1 MDIDVFSSSELPIVF
16 GVLRSALNAE
26 GPLDARER
34 DFIETFARI
43 VGVPAPT
50 QDPAPLAARDAWLD
64 GEHPRKRL
72 LQLSALAVLLHRP
85 LRPASV
91 QFLQALGRQLEVH
104 DGVLDVVAALSR
116 GQRRKVRMLAARR
129 AFGGILGE
137 AYRAEGVMGIARF
150 MAALLFRRAVNRDRY
165 WDYKRLGLLPE
176 GTLGREYWRH
186 MTSLG
191 FGHPGEPGG
200 IANSGA
206 FHDIG
211 HVLTG
216 YDTTPA
222 GEILQGSFQG
232 GSRRDDGFFFIQFVI
247 LQFHHGITIT
257 PVAPGVFDL
266 FEPRKVL
273 WAIHR
278 GARSKVDIT
287 HQWDFWPWMKLT
299 VEEARERFGL
309 LPAL

>member
-1 MDIDVFSSSELPIVF
+1 MDIDVFSSSELPTVF
-16 GVLRSALNAE
+16 GVLRSALNAA

-43 VGVPAPT
+43 VGAAAPA
-50 QDPAPLAARDAWLD
+50 QDPAPLAAEDVWLE

-72 LQLSALAVLLHRP
+72 LQLSALAVLLNRP

-91 QFLQALGRQLEVH
+91 QFLRDLGRQLEVH

-116 GQRRKVRMLAARR
+116 GQRRKVRLLAARR

-137 AYRAEGVMGIARF
+137 AYRAEGVLGIARF
-150 MAALLFRRAVNRDRY
+150 MAALLFKRAVNRDRY
-165 WDYKRLGLLPE
+165 WDYKRLGLLPD

-200 IANSGA
+200 IAHSGA
-206 FHDIG
+206 FHDVG

-232 GSRRDDGFFFIQFVI
+232 GSRRDDGFLFIQFVI
-247 LQFHHGITIT
+247 LQFHHGVTIT
-257 PVAPGVFDL
+257 PVAPGEFDL

-278 GARSKVDIT
+278 GASCKVDIT

-299 VEEARERFGL
+299 VEEARARFGL
-309 LPAL
+309 LPA